1 MNQALIAADN
11 IWVLWAILAGW
22 AYVSIWLEQKYNW
35 ASKITGAIIALI
47 GAMALSNFGIIP
59 TESPVYDTVWTYV
72 VPMAIPMLLYQ
83 ANIKKIWRE
92 SGRMLG
98 IYLIGA
104 MATCIGV
111 VIAFFAIKNFVPDLY
126 KVAAMICGSYIG
138 GGVNFVAMSE
148 AFGAA
153 GEVVSATIV
162 ADNMVMAMYFF
173 ILMTIPTMAIFRK
186 LYKHPHVDA
195 VESNVG
201 ADENLASKYWQRKEI
216 SLKDIAFAFGSAVV
230 IVAVSIEIAKFFAGV
245 IPTDNEFT
253 KVLNSLL
260 GNKYL
265 MITTLTML
273 LATFMPKTFGDA
285 KGSQEIGT
293 FLIYLF
299 FVVIGV
305 PASIPQIIQ
314 NSPILLVFCMIVVLI
329 NLAIMLFVGR
339 LFKFDLEEILIASN
353 ANIGGP
359 TTAAAMAISKGWT
372 KLVAPAML
380 VGVLGYIIGNYLAII
395 VGNMLSKL

>member
-1 MNQALIAADN
+1 MKQALISADN
-11 IWVLWAILAGW
+11 VWVLWAIIAGW

-35 ASKITGAIIALI
+35 ASKITGAIIALV

-59 TESPVYDTVWTYV
+59 TESGVYDVIWSYV

-83 ANIKKIWRE
+83 ANIKKIWKE

-104 MATCIGV
+104 FATCIGV
-111 VIAFFAIKNFVPDLY
+111 IIAFFAVKSFVPDLY

-173 ILMTIPTMAIFRK
+173 VLMTIPTIAIFRR
-186 LYKHPHVDA
+186 LFKHPHIDA
-195 VESNVG
+195 VESGVG
-201 ADENLASKYWQRKEI
+201 KDENLASKYWQRKEI
-216 SLKDIAFAFGSAVV
+216 SLKDIAFAVGSAIV
-230 IVAVSIEIAKFFAGV
+230 IVAVSIEISKFFGTV
-245 IPTDNEFT
+245 IPTDNELV

-273 LATFMPKTFGDA
+273 FATFMPKTFGEA
-285 KGSQEIGT
+285 KGAQEIGT

-314 NSPILLVFCMIVVLI
+314 NSPILLVFCLIVVFI
-329 NLAIMLFVGR
+329 NLAIMMVIGR

-372 KLVAPAML
+372 KLIAPAML
-380 VGVLGYIIGNYLAII
+380 VGVLGYIIGNYFAII
-395 VGNMLSKL
+395 VANWLSNF